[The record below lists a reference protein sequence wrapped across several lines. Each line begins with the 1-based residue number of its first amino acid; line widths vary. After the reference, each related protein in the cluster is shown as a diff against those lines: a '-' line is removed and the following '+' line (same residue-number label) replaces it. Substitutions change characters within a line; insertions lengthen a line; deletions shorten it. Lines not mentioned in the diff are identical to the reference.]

1 MRKGVNVKR
10 RKNKKLL
17 IIFNDWSYGFLIHT
31 TSMMLDV
38 WYVMPLGITPHT

>member
-17 IIFNDWSYGFLIHT
+17 IIFNYKTKQAYKYTYTNI
-31 TSMMLDV
+31 
-38 WYVMPLGITPHT
+38 